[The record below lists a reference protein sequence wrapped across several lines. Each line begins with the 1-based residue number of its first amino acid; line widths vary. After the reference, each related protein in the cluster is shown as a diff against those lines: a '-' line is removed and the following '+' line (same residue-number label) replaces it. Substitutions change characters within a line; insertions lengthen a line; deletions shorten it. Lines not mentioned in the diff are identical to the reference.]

1 MADNRIGTEDKTPKW
16 RDRYPVLV
24 LEDNDLLDTNSSV
37 KEFRG
42 GLSKEQAEAEA
53 HKDYLKNHA
62 IDSAA
67 YHLLGMHAATA
78 ANHES
83 AAKKH
88 GQAYSLAVKHLG
100 LNPTNTPSKEIL
112 DRAKNIEKNPYSF
125 KAHQADGF
133 FVPKVE
139 IPGTE
144 TPPENKTLQLLERLK
159 SLRAKTSNNT

>member
-1 MADNRIGTEDKTPKW
+1 MDDKTPKW
-16 RDRYPVLV
+16 RNTYPVLA
-24 LEDNDLLDTNSSV
+24 LEDHDLLDTNSSV

-42 GLSKEQAEAEA
+42 GLSKEQAESEA

-67 YHLLGMHAATA
+67 HHLLGMRASTATG
-78 ANHES
+78 HEP
-83 AAKKH
+83 AAKRH

-100 LNPTNTPSKEIL
+100 LNPTDTPSKEIL

-144 TPPENKTLQLLERLK
+144 APPENKTLQLLERLK
-159 SLRAKTSNNT
+159 SLRAKTPSDT

>member
-1 MADNRIGTEDKTPKW
+1 MDDKIPKW
-16 RDRYPVLV
+16 RDRYPVLA
-24 LEDNDLLDTNSSV
+24 LEDHDLLDTNSSV

-42 GLSKEQAEAEA
+42 GLSKEQVEAEVY
-53 HKDYLKNHA
+53 KDYLRNHA

-67 YHLLGMHAATA
+67 HHLLGMRAATA
-78 ANHES
+78 TSHEP

-100 LNPTNTPSKEIL
+100 LNPTDTPPKEIL

-125 KAHQADGF
+125 KAHQADDF

-139 IPGTE
+139 VPGIE
-144 TPPENKTLQLLERLK
+144 KPHENKTLQLLERLK
-159 SLRAKTSNNT
+159 SLRAKTSSNT